1 MNKIIKNLLLAFM
14 VLMFG
19 VCVFAGEPED
29 ALAFFNSVVSA
40 SNNYNPNL
48 VDMYSDKGKIIREV
62 IKPDGTLVDVNFPA
76 AGYKKEMKKNA
87 VFAKLVKYKNYYS
100 DIKVTKVANGYKV
113 DALRRPS
120 PSSYKLKAYM
130 VVQKQPSGKW
140 LVVEEMMQ
148 TKEQAFLKHAK

>member
-1 MNKIIKNLLLAFM
+1 MKNIIKTLLLAFI

-19 VCVFAGEPED
+19 VSAFAGEQED

-40 SNNYNPNL
+40 SNNYVPTL
-48 VDMYSDKGKIIREV
+48 VDMYSDNAKIIREV
-62 IKPDGTLVDVNFPA
+62 IKPDGKLVDVSFPA
-76 AGYKKEMKKNA
+76 AGYKKEMKRNA

-100 DIKVTKVANGYKV
+100 GMSVTKVANGYRI
-113 DALRRPS
+113 DAMRRPS
-120 PSSYKLKAYM
+120 PSSYKLKSYM

-148 TKEQAFLKHAK
+148 TKEQGFLKYAK